1 MKRVIGAC
9 AALLLSATPAP
20 AQTAAAPSYA
30 ALFDEVWRTVDQNFY
45 DPYFH
50 GVDWKAARER
60 HRAKLAGV
68 KTDAEFRR
76 LAGEMLGELKAS
88 HLYLVAPAASAA
100 VTGHASP
107 AVQMRTVGGQS
118 VIWSTAEGS
127 HARAVGLHP
136 GERIL
141 SDAAATS
148 GPLGSMA
155 DLRVEGCDGKART
168 VQVRRE
174 RAFWPPAEPSFRW
187 ASVTV
192 KPGVKIG
199 YLKADRFDDGSDAL
213 ADAAMAALADTQG
226 LVIDIRDNSGG
237 NMSVLRLGSYFSEGV
252 QPAVVLL
259 ARPYLAAL
267 GRPVTKADVLAA
279 PRVDRAYTTEAVI
292 KSLQDNKGGAA
303 FYSENLGAKA
313 YRKPVVVLIGPDS
326 GSAADGFAWY
336 MKTLTKARL
345 VGAPTAGVLLSS
357 ERFPLSGGWVLV
369 APTAGIWKADGE
381 NVGDKAV
388 PPHEAVTWTRED
400 LCRGRDPDLAKA
412 LELLV
417 R

>member
-9 AALLLSATPAP
+9 AALLLSAAPAP
-20 AQTAAAPSYA
+20 AQTPAAPSYE
-30 ALFDEVWRTVDQNFY
+30 ALFDEVWRTVEQNFY

-60 HRAKLAGV
+60 RRAKLAGV

-76 LAGEMLGELKAS
+76 LAGEMLAELKAS
-88 HLYLVAPAASAA
+88 HLYLIPPAASAA
-100 VTGHASP
+100 TTGQASP

-118 VIWSTAEGS
+118 LIWSSAEGS
-127 HARAVGLHP
+127 HARAIGLRP
-136 GERIL
+136 GDRIL
-141 SDAAATS
+141 SDEKAVA
-148 GPLGSMA
+148 GPLGSTA
-155 DLRVEGCDGKART
+155 ALRVEGCDGRART
-168 VQVRRE
+168 VHVRRE

-187 ASVTV
+187 STVTV
-192 KPGVKIG
+192 KPGAKIG
-199 YLKADRFDDGSDAL
+199 YLKADRFDDGADAL

-279 PRVDRAYTTEAVI
+279 PRVDRAYTTAAVI
-292 KSLQDNKGGAA
+292 KSLQDNGGGAA
-303 FYSENLGAKA
+303 FYTEDMGAKA

-345 VGAPTAGVLLSS
+345 VGSPTAGVLLSS

-400 LCRGRDPDLAKA
+400 LCQGRDPDLAKA